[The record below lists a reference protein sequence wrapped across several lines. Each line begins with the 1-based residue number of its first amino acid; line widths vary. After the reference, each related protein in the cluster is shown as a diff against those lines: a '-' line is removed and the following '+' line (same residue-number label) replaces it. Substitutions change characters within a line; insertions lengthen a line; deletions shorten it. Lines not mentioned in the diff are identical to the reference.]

1 MPSIEYSKP
10 VPVGVLTEMLPVATK
25 QVGWTVLAV
34 GVAGVAGAALIVT
47 TKAVDSQP
55 SALRTVRL

>member
-1 MPSIEYSKP
+1 MVPSIEYSKP

-34 GVAGVAGAALIVT
+34 GVAGVLGAALIT
-47 TKAVDSQP
+47 NADAVD
-55 SALRTVRL
+55 